1 MKKTDRAIT
10 FLGKDTEWEGKLTF
24 DGTIRIDGH
33 FQGEIS
39 SEGNLIVGEEG
50 MVEADIHVSYI
61 VNSGEIHGNIISDQR
76 VDLHAPGKVFGS
88 IQAPTVVIDQGVI
101 FEGTTRM
108 YRAKDAKQEQSK
120 VVGSDEYIGAPPPNL
135 TAIYGIVTDENTGK
149 PIKNAKVVCKGVSKR
164 DINTNASG
172 YYELTNLKDGKW
184 KLKIDAKGYK
194 NGTASIEISG
204 GGTYEQN
211 CQLKKKS

>member
-10 FLGKDTEWEGKLTF
+10 FLGKDTEWEGKLSF

-76 VDLHAPGKVFGS
+76 VDIHAPGKVFGS

-108 YRAKDAKQEQSK
+108 YRAKDAKKKKSD

-135 TAIYGIVTDENTGK
+135 TAIYGVVTDENTGK
-149 PIKNAKVVCKGVSKR
+149 PIKNAKVSCKGAGKS

-194 NGTASIEISG
+194 NGTASVEISD
-204 GGTYEQN
+204 GGTYEEN
-211 CQLKKKS
+211 CQLKSK